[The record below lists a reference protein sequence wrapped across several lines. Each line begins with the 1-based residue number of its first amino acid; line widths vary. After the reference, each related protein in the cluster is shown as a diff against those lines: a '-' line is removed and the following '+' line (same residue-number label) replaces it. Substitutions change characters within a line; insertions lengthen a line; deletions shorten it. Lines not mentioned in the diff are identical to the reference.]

1 MTTPIA
7 AVLGM
12 LLAHGLAAPETGL
25 LDRSITLG
33 AVTYRYQVYVPA
45 EHSRGTLWP
54 VIVNLHGNGGQ
65 GSDAL
70 LPTRRGLADQIRANR
85 SQFPAIVVFP
95 QAAVGK
101 RWLDGDMEELVIA
114 QLERT
119 VSEFGG
125 DPARLYLTGFSMGAT
140 GAYRIAYR
148 WPTRF
153 AAIVAIAGRVETA
166 DARTYSDRDKEADR
180 QANPFVTAP
189 DPFAALAAMIKH
201 IPIRVFHGD
210 RDETV
215 PVEQSRRFV
224 PALQSA
230 GANVQYHEYPGA
242 THGDA
247 ATKAYADAD
256 LISWLLAQRRG

>member
-1 MTTPIA
+1 M
-7 AVLGM
+7 V
-12 LLAHGLAAPETGL
+12 LAHAFVGADTGF
-25 LDRSITLG
+25 LDRTITIG
-33 AVTYRYQVYVPA
+33 TVTYRYQVYVPA
-45 EHSRGTLWP
+45 EHTRAKLWP
-54 VIVNLHGNGGQ
+54 VIVDLHGNGSQ
-65 GSDAL
+65 GADAL

-85 SQFPAIVVFP
+85 SHFPAVVVFP

-119 VSEFGG
+119 VSEFGA

-153 AAIVAIAGRVETA
+153 AAIVAIAGRVDTS
-166 DARTYSDRDKEADR
+166 DAQTYSDRDKEADR
-180 QANPFVTAP
+180 KANPFVTAP
-189 DPFAALAAMIKH
+189 DPFGALAATIKQ

-210 RDETV
+210 IDETV

-224 PALQSA
+224 LALKTA
-230 GANVQYHEYPGA
+230 GANVQ
-242 THGDA
+242 
-247 ATKAYADAD
+247 
-256 LISWLLAQRRG
+256 